1 MPRLLAVLR
10 ARKHLSGGHDQEDH
24 GNWATG
30 GSPQYEAGKWKD
42 ISDPAALDAKILDN
56 VTKTMVS
63 MYKGKYTYGEI
74 RRVIEKK
81 YWASRNEGRVIA
93 NGNIQIRLPQK
104 PAFSDEKIKEITASV
119 DRALAF
125 APKLMLGNKNFP
137 VEINLGK
144 QNDGITIGKYSS
156 SVAGA
161 NHDVTVDPSAGG
173 IITVRGDLFKG
184 SADKTTLEYLK
195 ERTLNPEGWWAEIA
209 NDQKVFD
216 WVVAHELGH
225 AVASFNARV
234 VSGDPYTNKLFREY
248 SGPVTEYGGNEKY
261 ISKYGQQDSGERYAE
276 HFAAY
281 TYGQADP
288 LTLYLAE
295 QSLWGEGSRK

>member
-1 MPRLLAVLR
+1 MPRLLAVIR
-10 ARKHLSGGHDQEDH
+10 ARKHLSGGHDQSDH

-30 GSPQYEAGKWKD
+30 GNPQYEAGKWQEV
-42 ISDPAALDAKILDN
+42 SDPVGLDARILDN

-63 MYKGKYTYGEI
+63 MYRGKYTYGEI
-74 RRVIEKK
+74 RGEIEKK
-81 YWASRNEGRVIA
+81 YWQSRNEGRVIA
-93 NGNIQIRLPQK
+93 NGNIQIRLPQR
-104 PAFSDEKIKEITASV
+104 PALSDNRIKEITDSV
-119 DRALAF
+119 DKALSF

-144 QNDGITIGKYSS
+144 QNEGITIGKYSS

-161 NHDVTVDPSAGG
+161 NHDVEKDPSAGG

-184 SADKTTLEYLK
+184 SSDKTALEYLA
-195 ERTLNPEGWWAEIA
+195 ERTVDPKGWWAEIA
-209 NDQKVFD
+209 EDKKVFD

-225 AVASFNARV
+225 AVASFNAGT
-234 VSGDPYTNKLFREY
+234 VSADPYTNKLFREY
-248 SGPVTEYGGNEKY
+248 SGPTMEYGDNGKY
-261 ISKYGQQDSGERYAE
+261 ISRYGKEDSAERYAE

-281 TYGQADP
+281 TFGQDDP

-295 QSLWGEGSRK
+295 QSRWEEGSRK